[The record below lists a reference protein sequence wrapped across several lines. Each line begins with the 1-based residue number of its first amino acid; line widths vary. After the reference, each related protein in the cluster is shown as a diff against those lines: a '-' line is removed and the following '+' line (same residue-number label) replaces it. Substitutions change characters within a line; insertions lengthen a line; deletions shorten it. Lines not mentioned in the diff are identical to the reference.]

1 MLKSGATTIQPDGI
15 YTWSEL
21 CKGILATVVCKP
33 HG

>member
-1 MLKSGATTIQPDGI
+1 MLEVVLPLYNLMV